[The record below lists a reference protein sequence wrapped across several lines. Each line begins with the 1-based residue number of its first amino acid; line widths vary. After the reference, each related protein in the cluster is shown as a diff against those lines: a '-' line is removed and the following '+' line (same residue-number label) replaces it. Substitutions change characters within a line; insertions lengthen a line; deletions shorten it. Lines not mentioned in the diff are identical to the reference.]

1 MLKSRL
7 LAVLAAIALALP
19 GLSGASP
26 SVKLNTTADH
36 SKFKELQREFTS
48 GPEVTKACLGCH
60 TEAALQIHRT
70 KH

>member
-19 GLSGASP
+19 GLAGASP

-36 SKFKELQREFTS
+36 SKFNELQREFTS